1 VQREIVNYAHLT
13 ESTVAAIK
21 TIIANFSRGAM
32 LRWRGNKSTTPWA
45 PWPSR
50 AEVSLGGVKALG
62 YNIFCAL
69 ASAATRRPRAS
80 HLGRGSRARSKKVAI
95 K

>member
-1 VQREIVNYAHLT
+1 M
-13 ESTVAAIK
+13 
-21 TIIANFSRGAM
+21 NFE
-32 LRWRGNKSTTPWA
+32 TTPLGGPWA
-45 PWPSR
+45 SPNL

-69 ASAATRRPRAS
+69 ASAATRRPRVS
-80 HLGRGSRARSKKVAI
+80 HLGRGSRARLQKSGNQVAV